1 MIITASFSV
10 LSSTEVG
17 RRLQGFALA
26 IAPAIAPAIAATY
39 AAGYIVGEQ
48 FFRLLAR
55 FQEESQ

>member
-17 RRLQGFALA
+17 RRLQGFAL
-26 IAPAIAPAIAATY
+26 AIAPAIAATY